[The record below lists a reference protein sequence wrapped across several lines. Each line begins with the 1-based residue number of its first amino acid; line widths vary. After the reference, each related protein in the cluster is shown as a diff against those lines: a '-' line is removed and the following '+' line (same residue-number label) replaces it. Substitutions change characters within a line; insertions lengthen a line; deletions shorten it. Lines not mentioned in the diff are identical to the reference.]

1 MEIPLILQQP
11 DEILKTLSKRFK
23 ERRLLKKISQADLAE
38 KSEVGIAKIR
48 RLEQNGNI
56 QLLDLIKLLDAIGEI
71 DEIHKFMDFSSK
83 IKNEME
89 LDMLINFEKKK
100 PKRARS
106 KKRLKD
112 DAISE
117 ITSSVRSVTK
127 DDLVEQ
133 NIRRKP

>member
-11 DEILKTLSKRFK
+11 DELLKTLSKRFK

-38 KSEVGIAKIR
+38 KSGVGIAKIR

-89 LDMLINFEKKK
+89 LDMLINFDKKK
-100 PKRARS
+100 PKRVRS

-112 DAISE
+112 D
-117 ITSSVRSVTK
+117 K
-127 DDLVEQ
+127 
-133 NIRRKP
+133 